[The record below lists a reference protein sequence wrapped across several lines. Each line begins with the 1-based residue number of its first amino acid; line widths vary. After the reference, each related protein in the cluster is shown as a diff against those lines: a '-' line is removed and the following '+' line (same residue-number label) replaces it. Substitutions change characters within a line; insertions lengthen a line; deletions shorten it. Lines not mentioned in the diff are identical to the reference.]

1 MADGADASIG
11 GHISEDVG
19 RVAHV
24 ATAFSWC
31 YIIVAVVNQGHRFAD
46 GLIQLLLLLDRDAHC
61 HYVQVGACE
70 HKILS
75 LFLVTC
81 HATVRVLVTR
91 FLLTDL
97 AQTSCRKAKAE

>member
-11 GHISEDVG
+11 GHSSEDVG

-31 YIIVAVVNQGHRFAD
+31 SIIAAVVNQVHRFAD

-70 HKILS
+70 QQNI
-75 LFLVTC
+75 VI
-81 HATVRVLVTR
+81 VLVT
-91 FLLTDL
+91 
-97 AQTSCRKAKAE
+97 